1 MLRDSL
7 GVPLEPADEKV
18 VAYDWRNEPIY
29 DWDGEHYFQTDD
41 GWVMD
46 DSLEIRD
53 FMEHVWGTAY
63 PIND

>member
-7 GVPLEPADEKV
+7 GVPLEPADETI
-18 VAYDWRNEPIY
+18 VAYDWRGEPIF
-29 DWDGEHYFQTDD
+29 DWDGEDHFETDD

-46 DSLEIRD
+46 DSLEIREY
-53 FMEHVWGTAY
+53 MEYVWGKAY